1 MRDKFAPIIE
11 GYDCDGITD
20 PWSFQCEPFYEDGG
34 NGGTM
39 MDGTTVQDVL
49 TVKHR
54 FSWELNVLTMAR
66 YNALISAID
75 SGSEPDTVS
84 AIVVAPDTNTRY
96 ITTFHVTLPVFRFT
110 LDINGAK
117 VAVATS
123 PLVLE
128 ETGAEIT
135 TLVSSATITAYPNR
149 TMFAVGDTLDYTGL
163 VVTETYEGNVTPECT
178 VFPVA
183 GTPVTQAGTIVVTV
197 SYKGESVGTFNVTV
211 AAVVASGEW
220 WTLFDTGLLD
230 IYCVGDMPGV
240 GGYTYLGYDDQI
252 TTVIFSNS
260 VTSISDWAFN
270 ACPYLTSVI
279 IPDSI
284 TSIGVGAFD
293 ACGLTGVNIPNSV
306 TNIGARAFSG
316 CRSLINIVIPDSVT
330 NIGAS
335 AFAGCD
341 ALTSV
346 TIPDGVTSIGSEA
359 FAQSGLVNA
368 TIPGSVAEVD
378 LSMFFMCH
386 NLTSIVIEDGTTTI
400 YAPDNDNCS
409 SQSITIPASVTTISA
424 LPLPVYWETPVDVYY
439 GGTEEQWIEV
449 CNPNIDESYYI
460 IHYNSSEPT

>member
-1 MRDKFAPIIE
+1 MRDQFAPVIADF
-11 GYDCDGITD
+11 DCDGITD
-20 PWSFQCEPFYEDGG
+20 PFSFQSETFYEDGG

-54 FSWELNVLTMAR
+54 FSWALNVLTMAR

-163 VVTETYEGNVTPECT
+163 VVTETYEGNVTQECT

-220 WTLFDTGLLD
+220 WTLFDTGLLY
-230 IYCVGDMPGV
+230 IYCVGNMPSPEWNDKRD
-240 GGYTYLGYDDQI
+240 YI
-252 TTVIFSNS
+252 K
-260 VTSISDWAFN
+260 SI
-270 ACPYLTSVI
+270 I
-279 IPDSI
+279 IS
-284 TSIGVGAFD
+284 
-293 ACGLTGVNIPNSV
+293 
-306 TNIGARAFSG
+306 
-316 CRSLINIVIPDSVT
+316 DSVT
-330 NIGAS
+330 NIPDMAFLDITHQWRLSSVTIGNGVTTIGTS
-335 AFAGCD
+335 AFDGCMF
-341 ALTSV
+341 LTSV
-346 TIPDGVTSIGSEA
+346 TIPD
-359 FAQSGLVNA
+359 
-368 TIPGSVAEVD
+368 
-378 LSMFFMCH
+378 
-386 NLTSIVIEDGTTTI
+386 
-400 YAPDNDNCS
+400 
-409 SQSITIPASVTTISA
+409 SVTTIGIYAFFDCRRLTDVVIPNSVISIGAGAFQQCMA
-424 LPLPVYWETPVDVYY
+424 LTSIAIPNGVTTIKNSTFCHCDNLINITIPVSVTEIENDAFYMSGIGFGDVYY
-439 GGTEEQWIEV
+439 TGTQEQWNKI
-449 CNPNIDESYYI
+449 NIGSNNI
-460 IHYNSSEPT
+460 ALTMGATIHYNSSPT